1 LEIQINKKSK
11 INQIDF
17 KNLSF
22 GEVFSDHM
30 FVCDYSDGKW
40 NDPSIIPYQPLSIDP
55 SMSSLHYGQSVFEG
69 MKAYKDS
76 NGKVWMFRPKENWKR
91 LNKSCE
97 RMKIPLVPEE
107 YFMKGLKKLIS
118 IDSDWV
124 KPGQGNSLYI
134 RPFVFASQATVQAS
148 PSNEYKFIIICSPA
162 KSYYNDSEFN
172 VLIAEDFSRAAN
184 GGVGYAK
191 AAGNYGG
198 SFYPTSIA
206 QEKGYHQIIW
216 TDAIEHKY
224 IEEAGTMNVFVRIGN
239 TLITAPTNDRI
250 LDGVTRKSAIQIA
263 EDMGITVEVRSLT
276 VDELVDASKSGS
288 LKEIFGSGTA
298 VVIIPFSG
306 FGYKKIDYEIES
318 MENSYAEK
326 IKKTIIEIQYN
337 ISNDPYNWRL
347 EV

>member
-1 LEIQINKKSK
+1 MEIQINKKSK

>member
-1 LEIQINKKSK
+1 
-11 INQIDF
+11 
-17 KNLSF
+17 
-22 GEVFSDHM
+22 M
-30 FVCDYSDGKW
+30 FICDYSDGKW
-40 NDPSIIPYQPLSIDP
+40 NDPTIIPYQPLSIDP

-172 VLIAEDFSRAAN
+172 VLIAEEFSRAAN

-216 TDAIEHKY
+216 TDAKEHKY

-250 LDGVTRKSAIQIA
+250 LDGVTRKSTIQIA

-306 FGYKKIDYEIES
+306 FGYKKIDYKIES

-326 IKKTIIEIQYN
+326 IKKTITEIQYN